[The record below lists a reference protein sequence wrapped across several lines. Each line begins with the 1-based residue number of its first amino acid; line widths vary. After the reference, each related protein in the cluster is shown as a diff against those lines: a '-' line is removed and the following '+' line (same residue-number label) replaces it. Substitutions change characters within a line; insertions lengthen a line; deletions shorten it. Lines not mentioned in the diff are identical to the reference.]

1 MSDDE
6 PVWDVAVIGAGAAGL
21 VAAFRA
27 AELGART
34 LLLEKNKRPGVKIL
48 MSGGTRCNLTHA
60 TDNRGIVEAY
70 GPPGRFLHS
79 ALAALSV
86 NASIQMFEAEGV
98 FTKVEETGK
107 VFPVSNRAVDVLE
120 ALLDRLQ
127 RSGATLAV
135 SEPVVALTV
144 ADSHF
149 VIESSWRRRVARTV
163 IVTTGGKSYPG
174 SGTTGD
180 GYGLAGALG
189 HGLVP
194 PRPALVPLTTA
205 APWVRELQGLT
216 LPDVGL
222 AVWDG
227 AKRIAQQRGSLL
239 FAHFG
244 LTGPAALDVSRA
256 VSGHERPSSLLATID
271 LLPDMREDQLS
282 QAWRD
287 ELPAAG
293 KKMIVG
299 LLARWVPQRIA
310 EAVLR
315 EAAIPAERRAA
326 EHGKDERNRLV
337 GLMKRFPIPLT
348 GTLGFEKAEVTA
360 GGVPLDE
367 VDSRTMASKRRV
379 GLYFAGEVLDLDGP
393 IGGYNFQAAWSTGWL
408 AGTSAARFAAQQP
421 AVASPPAA
429 IHVALSEPNSEP
441 NGSIESVVPVV
452 LAAGIAAGMAA
463 GMPAGMAAGAES
475 CGRAVREVDGVPPTG
490 A

>member
-1 MSDDE
+1 
-6 PVWDVAVIGAGAAGL
+6 L
-21 VAAFRA
+21 
-27 AELGART
+27 
-34 LLLEKNKRPGVKIL
+34 
-48 MSGGTRCNLTHA
+48 
-60 TDNRGIVEAY
+60 
-70 GPPGRFLHS
+70 
-79 ALAALSV
+79 
-86 NASIQMFEAEGV
+86 FEAEGV

-120 ALLDRLQ
+120 ALLDRLS
-127 RSGATLAV
+127 RSNATLAV
-135 SEPVVALTV
+135 SEPVTAIAVDRPAGDHSAGDHSAGDHSAGDHSAGDRPEGDRSEGDRSEGDHSAGDRSEGDRSEGETRFSLVT
-144 ADSHF
+144 ARG
-149 VIESSWRRRVARTV
+149 RRLARTV

-180 GYGLAGALG
+180 GYRLAESFG

-216 LPDVGL
+216 LPDVVL
-222 AVWDG
+222 SVWDG
-227 AKRIAQQRGSLL
+227 SKRIAQRRGSLL

-256 VSGHERPSSLLATID
+256 VSGHPRPSSLLATVD
-271 LLPDMREDQLS
+271 LMPDVREDQWL

-287 ELPAAG
+287 DLAAAG
-293 KKMIVG
+293 KKMIAG

-310 EAVLR
+310 DAAVQA
-315 EAAIPAERRAA
+315 AAIPADRRGA
-326 EHGKDERNRLV
+326 EHGKDERQRLAGV
-337 GLMKRFPIPLT
+337 LKRFAIPLT

-367 VDSRTMASKRRV
+367 VDSRTMASKRCA

-408 AGTSAARFAAQQP
+408 AGTSAARQTK
-421 AVASPPAA
+421 
-429 IHVALSEPNSEP
+429 E
-441 NGSIESVVPVV
+441 
-452 LAAGIAAGMAA
+452 
-463 GMPAGMAAGAES
+463 
-475 CGRAVREVDGVPPTG
+475 GRQATW